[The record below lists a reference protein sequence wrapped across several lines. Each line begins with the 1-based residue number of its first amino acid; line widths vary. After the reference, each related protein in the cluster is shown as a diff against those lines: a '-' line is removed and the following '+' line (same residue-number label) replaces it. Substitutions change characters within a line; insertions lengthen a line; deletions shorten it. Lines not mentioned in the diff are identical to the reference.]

1 MDLAGGI
8 EEGTIQSMVEERHIL
23 PDVNR
28 LSILTATIMLAYA
41 LTRYVNIEPINL
53 GFKFLGVLLSFQ
65 IDFKT
70 IVSVLVAALAATGSD
85 WLLRD
90 HPALVGST
98 RGWRST
104 LQHWILP
111 GLTAWVIG
119 VPLNSL
125 ATSPEWWIVFS
136 MGGVL
141 LVLVFIAEYSV
152 ADVVDIRH
160 PAATVGLTALSFAL
174 YLILAITVRSAD
186 FRLYLMLPALA
197 LAVWLVSLRTL
208 YLRLGGKWL
217 FAWASVIAVVV
228 GQIAM
233 ALHYWPL
240 SPIRFGLIL
249 LGPSYAL
256 TSLVGG
262 IEEGRP
268 VQGWLIEPAVMLLLL
283 WGLALWLV

>member
-1 MDLAGGI
+1 
-8 EEGTIQSMVEERHIL
+8 MVEERHIL
-23 PDVNR
+23 PDINR
-28 LSILTATIMLAYA
+28 LSVLTATIMLAYA
-41 LTRYVNIEPINL
+41 LTRYVNIEPVGLGINL
-53 GFKFLGVLLSFQ
+53 LGIDLSIQ

-70 IVSVLVAALAATGSD
+70 FVSVLVSALAATGSD

-90 HPALVGST
+90 HPALAGKAKS
-98 RGWRST
+98 WRST

-111 GLTAWVIG
+111 ALTAWVIG
-119 VPLNSL
+119 VPLNGLS
-125 ATSPEWWIVFS
+125 TSPEWWIVFG

-152 ADVVDIRH
+152 ADVGDIRH
-160 PAATVGLTALSFAL
+160 PAATVGLTALSFSL
-174 YLILAITVRSAD
+174 YLILAIAVRSSG

-197 LAVWLVSLRTL
+197 LTVGLVSLRTL

-217 FAWASVIAVVV
+217 YAWALVIAVMI

-233 ALHYWPL
+233 ALHYWPI
-240 SPIRFGLIL
+240 SPIRFGLFL

-262 IEEGRP
+262 LEEGRP
-268 VQGWLIEPAVMLLLL
+268 ARSWLVEPVVMLSLL
-283 WGLALWLV
+283 WGLAFWLE

>member
-1 MDLAGGI
+1 
-8 EEGTIQSMVEERHIL
+8 
-23 PDVNR
+23 
-28 LSILTATIMLAYA
+28 
-41 LTRYVNIEPINL
+41 
-53 GFKFLGVLLSFQ
+53 
-65 IDFKT
+65 
-70 IVSVLVAALAATGSD
+70 
-85 WLLRD
+85 
-90 HPALVGST
+90 
-98 RGWRST
+98 